1 MLRAL
6 IEKEIRDLTG
16 STKFV
21 YTFAVSAILI
31 LLAFYSGAVG
41 HKQNI
46 ERWEASRAQ
55 ALRELDGV
63 TDWLRV
69 NQHRI
74 FLPPE
79 PLAALVNGVSNDIS
93 TTTTVAGAGEV
104 TSENSRY
111 NEEPIFAIFRF
122 LDLGFIFQV
131 VLSLFAI
138 LLGYDVISGE
148 KERGTLRLCLSNAV
162 SRPVFLL
169 GKFIGSYAVL
179 TVSLLIPIVLGCLL
193 LPALGVYLSNDE
205 WLRLGTIVLCG
216 LLFFGAF
223 LSLAI
228 FVSASTRRPS
238 SSFLLLLVIWV
249 GSVLIL
255 PQAAV
260 VLAGRAVNVP
270 SVDEVGFMKTSY
282 AHELWRDFREDLIS
296 FKGPQGGEIGEL
308 MAAFNNHMD
317 SLTQAREDKMSEFS
331 SRVNEERA
339 NREDQRA
346 AVALGLARVS
356 PAVALTLA
364 TTELAGS
371 SPDLKREYYDQAM
384 AYQPIL
390 SDFLFEKTGLRLG
403 RGMVVISQEI
413 GGEAPQPI
421 DPTEMPAFRFRQ
433 PPFVSLLTTALPDIG
448 LLSLFNVFFLAAAVV
463 AFNRYDPR

>member
-41 HKQNI
+41 HKQNV
-46 ERWEASRAQ
+46 ERWEASRAE

-69 NQHRI
+69 NEHRI

-79 PLAALVNGVSNDIS
+79 PLAALVNGVSNDVS

-104 TSENSRY
+104 TSEDSRY

-138 LLGYDVISGE
+138 LLGYDLISGE

-179 TVSLLIPIVLGCLL
+179 TVSLLIPLILGCLL
-193 LPALGVYLSNDE
+193 LPILGVYLSNDE
-205 WLRLGTIVLCG
+205 WLRLGVIVLCG

-228 FVSASTRRPS
+228 FVSASTRRAS
-238 SSFLLLLVIWV
+238 SSFLLLLVVWV
-249 GSVLIL
+249 GGVLIL
-255 PQAAV
+255 PQASV
-260 VLAGRAVNVP
+260 LLAGRAVEVP
-270 SVDEVGFMKTSY
+270 SVDEVGFMKANY
-282 AHELWRDFREDLIS
+282 ARELWKDYRDDMAS
-296 FKGPQGGEIGEL
+296 FKGPQGGEMDVL
-308 MAAFNNHMD
+308 MAAFNAHMD
-317 SLTQAREDKMSEFS
+317 SLTQTRESKMSEFS
-331 SRVNEERA
+331 SRVNEQRA

-364 TTELAGS
+364 ITDLAGS
-371 SPDLKREYYDQAM
+371 SPDLKKEYYDQAM
-384 AYQPIL
+384 AYQPVL
-390 SDFLFEKTGLRLG
+390 SDFLFEKTGIRVG
-403 RGMVVISQEI
+403 QGMVVISQEI
-413 GGEAPQPI
+413 GGEPPQPI
-421 DPTEMPAFRFRQ
+421 DPSELPVFQFRQ
-433 PPFVSLLTTALPDIG
+433 PSFDSLMASALPDIG
-448 LLSLFNVFFLAAAVV
+448 LLALFNLFFFAAAVV